1 MWKKYPLKYEPE
13 IIVSFNEDKHIY
25 YVEGRKVESVTGICG
40 RGLPKPNLVNWLV
53 ATPLNEVKRLIN
65 ERLDN
70 NDPLDRAGLERI
82 FKTAKEKTNKIKE
95 DAGLVGSV
103 VHGLIED
110 FLKGKE
116 IPKQSDKAVVNCW
129 NLFLDWWNKGEYTV
143 VELEKKIYSK
153 KYDYVGTLDLVVKD
167 KKGNLVLMD
176 IKTSNFIT
184 FDYFLQLNAYK
195 FAYEEETGSKVS
207 KSFIVKL
214 SKKDAEIV
222 IKEIPLNKKLFNA
235 FIGAKYVME
244 QMQSVEI

>member
-1 MWKKYPLKYEPE
+1 MWKNFTLKNG
-13 IIVSFNEDKHIY
+13 IILSYNDDKHMY
-25 YVEGRKVESVTGICG
+25 YVNDQKVESVTGICG

-65 ERLDN
+65 EKLDN
-70 NDPLDRAGLERI
+70 NEPLDRAGLERI

-95 DAGLVGSV
+95 DAGLVGTV

-116 IPKQSDKAVVNCW
+116 IPKQSDPAVVNCW
-129 NLFLDWWNKGEYTV
+129 NLFLDWWNKQEYEV

-153 KYDYVGTLDLVVKD
+153 KYNYAGTLDLVVKD

-176 IKTSNFIT
+176 IKTSNFIS

-214 SKKDAEIV
+214 SKKDAEIE

>member
-1 MWKKYPLKYEPE
+1 MWKNHTLKNN
-13 IIVSFNEDKHIY
+13 IILSYNDDKHMY
-25 YVEGRKVESVTGICG
+25 YVNDKKVESVTGICG

-65 ERLDN
+65 EKLDN
-70 NDPLDRAGLERI
+70 NEPLDRAGLERI

-116 IPKQSDKAVVNCW
+116 IPKQSDPAVVNCW
-129 NLFLDWWNKGEYTV
+129 NLFLDWWNKQEYKV

-153 KYDYVGTLDLVVKD
+153 KYNYAGTLDLVVKD

-176 IKTSNFIT
+176 IKTSNFIS

-214 SKKDAEIV
+214 SKKDAEIE

>member
-1 MWKKYPLKYEPE
+1 MWVKHTLKNN
-13 IIVSFNEDKHIY
+13 IILSYNDDKHMY
-25 YVEGRKVESVTGICG
+25 YVNDQKVESVTGICS

-65 ERLDN
+65 EKLDN
-70 NDPLDRAGLERI
+70 NEPLDRAGLERI

-95 DAGLVGSV
+95 DAGLVGTV

-110 FLKGKE
+110 FLKGKD
-116 IPKQSDKAVVNCW
+116 IPKQSDPAVVNCW
-129 NLFLDWWNKGEYTV
+129 NLFLDWWNKQEYEV

-153 KYDYVGTLDLVVKD
+153 KYNYAGTLDLVVKD

-176 IKTSNFIT
+176 IKTSNFIS

-214 SKKDAEIV
+214 SKKDAEIE

>member
-1 MWKKYPLKYEPE
+1 MWKNHTLKNN
-13 IIVSFNEDKHIY
+13 IILSYNEDKHMY
-25 YVEGRKVESVTGICG
+25 YVNDKKVESVTGICG

-65 ERLDN
+65 EKLDN
-70 NDPLDRAGLERI
+70 NEPLDRAGLERI

-95 DAGLVGSV
+95 DAGLVGTV

-110 FLKGKE
+110 FLKGKD
-116 IPKQSDKAVVNCW
+116 IPKQSDPAVVNCW
-129 NLFLDWWNKGEYTV
+129 NLFLDWWNKQEYEV

-153 KYDYVGTLDLVVKD
+153 KYNYAGTLDLVVKD

-176 IKTSNFIT
+176 IKTSNFIS

-214 SKKDAEIV
+214 SKKDAEIE

>member
-1 MWKKYPLKYEPE
+1 MWKKHTLKNN
-13 IIVSFNEDKHIY
+13 IILSYNEDKHMY
-25 YVEGRKVESVTGICG
+25 YVNDQKVESVTGICS

-65 ERLDN
+65 EKLDN
-70 NDPLDRAGLERI
+70 NEPLDRAGLERI

-95 DAGLVGSV
+95 DAGLVGTV

-110 FLKGKE
+110 FLKGKD
-116 IPKQSDKAVVNCW
+116 IPKQSDPAVVNCW
-129 NLFLDWWNKGEYTV
+129 NLFLDWWNKQEYEV

-153 KYDYVGTLDLVVKD
+153 KYNYAGTLDLVVKD

-214 SKKDAEIV
+214 SKKDAEIE